1 METIFLAIA
10 RCFNTACTDQQVYI
24 EDVFQPEDGLLCEAK
39 AERWAAQLKVT
50 GAVNW
55 RIGCRTQS
63 QLEKSGV

>member
-10 RCFNTACTDQQVYI
+10 LCFNAACTDQQIYI
-24 EDVFQPEDGLLCEAK
+24 EDVFSFDDRLMCEAK
-39 AERWAAQLKVT
+39 AERKRAQLKST